1 MLLRLED
8 DVSRAAVHSL
18 ISDTHTDLC
27 VIFNCVSVWLRPRLC
42 VVLKSS
48 SLSRDVLLLTGLVQA
63 D

>member
-8 DVSRAAVHSL
+8 DVSRAGVHSL
-18 ISDTHTDLC
+18 ISDTHSDLC
-27 VIFNCVSVWLRPRLC
+27 VIFNRVSVWMRPRLC
-42 VVLKSS
+42 VLKSS